1 MCMSTIMN
9 RRESTY
15 HYQIEQ
21 LHFRSKYFEYFVYHQ
36 PESCETE
43 FITTDLT
50 TSDGVWVK

>member
-1 MCMSTIMN
+1 MTTILN
-9 RRESTY
+9 RRELTY

-21 LHFRSKYFEYFVYHQ
+21 LHSRSKYFEYFVYQ

-50 TSDGVWVK
+50 TSDGVWVE